1 MGDLRVDDEGE
12 KSLTQERLAS
22 RRRAQEG
29 EAFILAI
36 GAKCWLKLK
45 RNQQSRTIT
54 RRGRH
59 TGAVDGTQARGRHMG
74 EMGRHTCVAK
84 APHRLMR
91 AGIATRQ
98 HQPGTLRAPSPHR
111 GTSRIRDVRQTG
123 STPIARRARG
133 AFFNLLVVSPG
144 MRGGA
149 GGVSTPVP
157 TFALTLVPTIGSQA
171 RHRGHR
177 ERKHD
182 DRQ

>member
-45 RNQQSRTIT
+45 RNQQSRTIP

-59 TGAVDGTQARGRHMG
+59 TGAGTAHGRDGTAYMRGEGPAPTHACGDRYSATPARYPSSAKPPPRHKP
-74 EMGRHTCVAK
+74 HTRC
-84 APHRLMR
+84 
-91 AGIATRQ
+91 
-98 HQPGTLRAPSPHR
+98 PSNPVNPNR
-111 GTSRIRDVRQTG
+111 SQSSWRPD
-123 STPIARRARG
+123 P
-133 AFFNLLVVSPG
+133 LVVSPG

-157 TFALTLVPTIGSQA
+157 TFALALVPTIGAQA

>member
-59 TGAVDGTQARGRHMG
+59 TGAGTAHGRDGTAYMRGEGPAPTHACGDRYSATPARYPSSAKPPPRHKPHSRCPSNRVNPNRSQSSWRLLQPSRGFTRDARRRRRRLDARPDFRPDARPDDWLAGSSPWSPRAQAR
-74 EMGRHTCVAK
+74 
-84 APHRLMR
+84 
-91 AGIATRQ
+91 
-98 HQPGTLRAPSPHR
+98 
-111 GTSRIRDVRQTG
+111 
-123 STPIARRARG
+123 
-133 AFFNLLVVSPG
+133 
-144 MRGGA
+144 
-149 GGVSTPVP
+149 
-157 TFALTLVPTIGSQA
+157 
-171 RHRGHR
+171 
-177 ERKHD
+177 
-182 DRQ
+182 